1 MNLIE
6 LKGVICSIVIY
17 CRQPTTLPGTG
28 LQLLLTKDSLIMSIR
43 PSVASGFI
51 PEHEFGDACQELC
64 GLALKSGQ
72 SESHLEYR
80 QEVR

>member
-1 MNLIE
+1 
-6 LKGVICSIVIY
+6 
-17 CRQPTTLPGTG
+17 
-28 LQLLLTKDSLIMSIR
+28 MSIR

-51 PEHEFGDACQELC
+51 PEHRFEDACEELS

-80 QEVR
+80 QQVRLCNVCTNGESMVAVNLALVAFKGKL